1 MVVLETNHF
10 FLCAFVSVS
19 PAGSLQDVSPPT
31 TPSSRP
37 NFYDHSSHTPSPN
50 VVTAVSPQV
59 SQHHGGP
66 SPHGHFPQTVAQ
78 FPSRHSVS
86 LAQNLFPQVPV
97 SSVPQA
103 SQQYPFAQQ
112 QYGIAQQGAQP
123 QMNDYRQYPHVN
135 CSGPL
140 QVSHQGSAATVPLAI
155 QTPSPQP
162 TKFNAQVSPQP
173 VLHPLQQATLVL
185 QQRKMSEVCY
195 FLLGSS

>member
-10 FLCAFVSVS
+10 FCAFVSVS

-50 VVTAVSPQV
+50 VLTAVSPQV

-66 SPHGHFPQTVAQ
+66 SPHGHFPQTAAQ
-78 FPSRHSVS
+78 FPSRHAVS

-135 CSGPL
+135 CSGPP
-140 QVSHQGSAATVPLAI
+140 AATVPLAI

-162 TKFNAQVSPQP
+162 TKFNVSPQP